1 MIHPCDTPFQQSAK
15 KAVLDACNRSFA
27 TLWNAKIL
35 TPESFQDFE
44 GNIDLYTGA
53 RALAWEEI
61 EKLQQRLRDAGWE
74 CRIRS
79 IEGARDPRSVYH
91 ECREEEEPRFY
102 WEEADHFED
111 GTLILRLALAK
122 IPEAPEEPKDT
133 DNFFNDVRE
142 AFFTPDGTLTEKGEQ
157 QVADEISSQVIRGKD
172 GNAISKEGVKRL
184 DLAIDLDMSKASD
197 EQVRKMTEG
206 LNILGETGEE
216 TK

>member
-15 KAVLDACNRSFA
+15 KAVLDACNSSFA

-44 GNIDLYTGA
+44 GNIDLYTGT

-142 AFFTPDGTLTEKGEQ
+142 AFFTPDGTLTEKEQ
-157 QVADEISSQVIRGKD
+157 QVADEISAQIIRNKN
-172 GNAISKEGVKRL
+172 GNAIGKEGVKKL
-184 DLAIDLDMSKASD
+184 DLAMSKASD

>member
-1 MIHPCDTPFQQSAK
+1 MIHPCDTPFQQSAR
-15 KAVLDACNRSFA
+15 KAVLDACSSSFS

-44 GNIDLYTGA
+44 GNIDLYTGT

-61 EKLQQRLRDAGWE
+61 EKLQQRLCKAGWE

-79 IEGARDPRSVYH
+79 VEGARDPRSVYH
-91 ECREEEEPRFY
+91 ECHEEEEPRFY

-122 IPEAPEEPKDT
+122 IPEASEEPKDA
-133 DNFFNDVRE
+133 DDFFDDVME
-142 AFFTPDGTLTEKGEQ
+142 AFFDHDGTLTEKGVQ
-157 QVADEISSQVIRGKD
+157 HVADDISAQIIRDKNGNGKRID
-172 GNAISKEGVKRL
+172 VH
-184 DLAIDLDMSKASD
+184 DLTEEDLTNI
-197 EQVRKMTEG
+197 VRDDDSG
-206 LNILGETGEE
+206 AGEE

>member
-15 KAVLDACNRSFA
+15 KAVLDACNRSFV

-122 IPEAPEEPKDT
+122 IPEEKDLEGS
-133 DNFFNDVRE
+133 DENFFNELFGSDE
-142 AFFTPDGTLTEKGEQ
+142 SLTEKGEQ
-157 QVADEISSQVIRGKD
+157 QVADEISAQIIRNKN
-172 GNAISKEGVKRL
+172 GNAIGKEGVKKL
-184 DLAIDLDMSKASD
+184 DLAVCKASND
-197 EQVRKMTEG
+197 QISKMIEAIVRDDDSG
-206 LNILGETGEE
+206 TGEE